1 MVATN
6 GSPSRHAGRQNISLA
21 YPHFVAGTASS
32 GQVCCATLGRE
43 VYTWGKPDGA
53 FDSDRLR
60 PKTFLWGAT
69 TVTDLMAFDTAIST
83 KALTENRLV
92 CVCVACCVL
101 GVKAPGLSIFRAKT
115 ITQNRTGRRQVV
127 YMPFRRQTAARRHI
141 QHFYLSI
148 TFHCTQQRQQSFE
161 PIFTQNRNND
171 YGTQ

>member
-1 MVATN
+1 M
-6 GSPSRHAGRQNISLA
+6 GRENISLA

-115 ITQNRTGRRQVV
+115 ITQNRKSGSKGSV
-127 YMPFRRQTAARRHI
+127 YAVSTANCCPSPHTAL
-141 QHFYLSI
+141 LSQYHLPLHSTTPAI
-148 TFHCTQQRQQSFE
+148 
-161 PIFTQNRNND
+161 I
-171 YGTQ
+171 